1 MIDAEKRKAI
11 FLLHQEGV
19 GSKQISQQLRVSR
32 NTIKK
37 IIKQRG
43 AMPDTVRSDKIHI
56 DPELLGRLYTK
67 CDGYVQRVHEKLVEE
82 EEIQVEYS
90 TLTRMLRETD
100 ISRPPKQRCDEVP
113 DKPGAEMQHDT
124 SPYDVKLGGKLTRVI
139 ASLLYMRYSKMRYLK
154 FYRRFNRF
162 KMKCCFHEA
171 LMFWKYASELCIIDN
186 TNLARLR
193 GIGANA
199 VMVPEMKAFAEQYGF
214 EYRCHERG
222 HSNRKAGEER
232 GFWTVETNFF
242 PGRQFESL
250 EDMNEQAF
258 VWATE
263 RMHHRRQGKTRVIPA
278 EAFEFE
284 RAYLVKLPPYLPAP
298 YLAHQLGTDQ
308 YGYIA
313 FNANYYWVPGTRRD
327 KVTVL
332 EYDDRLSIYQ
342 KRKCIAE
349 YRLPADGV
357 KNEKFS
363 PEGQPKPRYHP
374 KYRKKPTA
382 EEEKRLRAM
391 DQVVHDYLDFAL
403 KHKAGTGRHRFVRQ
417 LFALARQISSQ
428 LFVKTIRRGLH
439 YGITELSTL
448 RRIALLYMNHGDRML
463 PVVDIDE
470 TFMKREAYLDGCLT
484 DAPDFSVYDKLLE
497 DNDDE

>member
-19 GSKQISQQLRVSR
+19 GSTKISQQLRVSR
-32 NTIKK
+32 NTVKK
-37 IIKQRG
+37 IIKHRG
-43 AMPDTVRSDKIHI
+43 VMPDTVRSDKIHI
-56 DPELLGRLYTK
+56 DLELLGRLYAE
-67 CDGYVQRVHEKLVEE
+67 CDGYKERVHEKLVEE
-82 EEIQVEYS
+82 EGICVEYS
-90 TLTRMLRETD
+90 TLTRILRETD
-100 ISRPPKQRCDEVP
+100 ISKPPKQRCDEVP
-113 DKPGAEMQHDT
+113 DQPGAEMQHDT
-124 SPYDVKLGGKLTRVI
+124 SPYDVLLGGKRTRVN
-139 ASLLYMRYSKMRYLK
+139 ASLLYLRYSKRRYLK

-162 KMKCCFHEA
+162 KMKCFFHEA
-171 LMFWKYASELCIIDN
+171 LLFWKYVAPLCIIDN

-193 GIGANA
+193 GIGKNA
-199 VMVPEMKAFAEQYGF
+199 VMVPEMAVFARQYGF
-214 EYRCHERG
+214 EFCCHERG
-222 HSNRKAGEER
+222 HSNRKAGDER

-284 RAYLVKLPPYLPAP
+284 RAYLVKLLPYLPTP
-298 YLAHQLGTDQ
+298 YRVHKLGTDQ

-313 FNANYYWVPGTRRD
+313 FKANYYWVPGTRRD
-327 KVTVL
+327 EVTAL
-332 EYDDRLSIYQ
+332 EYDDRLQMYQ

-349 YRLPADGV
+349 YQLPADGV

-374 KYRKKPTA
+374 KHRKKPTA
-382 EEEKRLRAM
+382 EEEKRLRAL
-391 DQVVHDYLDFAL
+391 DPAVHDYLDFAL
-403 KHKAGTGRHRFVRQ
+403 KPKTGTGRHRFMRQ
-417 LFALARQISSQ
+417 LFALMRQMSTE
-428 LFVKTIRRGLH
+428 LFVKTIKRGLH
-439 YGITELSTL
+439 YRITDLETL
-448 RRIALLYMNHGDRML
+448 RRIAFLYLNQGDQML

-497 DNDDE
+497 DDDE